1 MLRPM
6 VARAAR
12 TGIRPNHLT
21 LAAIGV
27 SAAAGAAV
35 LAGARIP
42 ALLFLAP
49 VLYLARMGLNAMDG
63 LLARE
68 HGMTSRTG
76 AILNEIGD
84 VTSDALAYLPFAV
97 ALPGASWLVV
107 IVVILGLIGE
117 VAAVAGSD
125 DSGRRNDGPLGKSDR
140 ALAFGAV
147 ALLAAA
153 GLPTLATPAL
163 AVMAGLALMTVWN
176 RATEERS

>member
-1 MLRPM
+1 MRGAATLYRIKPGFQSLLRPM

-35 LAGARIP
+35 LAGARTP

-49 VLYLARMGLNAMDG
+49 VLYLARMALNAMDG

-84 VTSDALAYLPFAV
+84 VTSDALAYLPFVAV
-97 ALPGASWLVV
+97 IPQAGWLIV

-117 VAAVAGSD
+117 VAALAGSD

-140 ALAFGAV
+140 AFAFERHRASRRIPGC
-147 ALLAAA
+147 
-153 GLPTLATPAL
+153 
-163 AVMAGLALMTVWN
+163 N
-176 RATEERS
+176 R